1 MSIYSSRDKVSALVK
16 DVPLPRMFR
25 VRQVFQSPEIPS
37 AKIRKVL

>member
-25 VRQVFQSPEIPS
+25 VRQVF
-37 AKIRKVL
+37 